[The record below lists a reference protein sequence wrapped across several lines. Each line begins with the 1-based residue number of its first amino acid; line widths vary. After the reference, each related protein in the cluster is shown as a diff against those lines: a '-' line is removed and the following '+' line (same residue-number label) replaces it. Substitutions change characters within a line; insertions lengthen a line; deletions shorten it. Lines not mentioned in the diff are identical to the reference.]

1 LAYLHNQTNM
11 PRRPQRTG
19 IDWEAQIGRRLRLRD
34 LHAFFAVVRHGSMAR
49 AAAQLG
55 VSQPAISKVMADL
68 EHALG
73 VRLLDRN
80 RRGVE
85 PTTYGTALLRRGLAA
100 FDELKQ
106 GVRDIE
112 FLADAAQGE
121 IRIQCLDSI
130 ASTFLPQLIE
140 RFSGEYPRV
149 ALHIDTVISAP
160 AGLPGLRERKYD
172 LVFSPLPVPLPE
184 EFRAEDLK
192 IDSVHHDSLIIAAG
206 PHNPWTR
213 RRKIDLAEL
222 VDEPWIVQGPETL
235 NYRRLRAAFQSRGL
249 ELPKSN
255 LVTLS
260 TPLRVH
266 FLANGP
272 YISAIARSL
281 ALQHSLVQLAVDLPK
296 WEFSISLVTLKNRT
310 LTPVVEHFVEFA
322 RLAGKE
328 FRDQQHLRIPSRPAR
343 HRR

>member
-1 LAYLHNQTNM
+1 M
-11 PRRPQRTG
+11 SPRPRRTG

-34 LHAFFAVVRHGSMAR
+34 LHAFFAVVRHGSMAK
-49 AAAQLG
+49 AAVQLG

-68 EHALG
+68 EYTLG

-85 PTTYGTALLRRGLAA
+85 PTTYGAALLRRGLAA
-100 FDELKQ
+100 FDELRQ

-112 FLADAAQGE
+112 FLADVAQGE
-121 IRIQCLDSI
+121 IRIECLDAI

-140 RFSGEYPRV
+140 RFSEQYPRV
-149 ALHIDTVISAP
+149 ALHVDTIMSAT

-172 LVFSPLPVPLPE
+172 LVLQPLPRPLPE
-184 EFRAEDLK
+184 EFRGEDLK
-192 IDSVHHDSLIIAAG
+192 IESLRADALIIAAG
-206 PHNPWTR
+206 RHNPWTR

-222 VDEPWIVQGPETL
+222 VAEPWIMQAPETW
-235 NYRRLRAAFQSRGL
+235 NYRRLREAFQVRGL
-249 ELPKSN
+249 ELPNST

-272 YISAIARSL
+272 YISAIAQSL
-281 ALQHSLVQLAVDLPK
+281 ALQHSLAQLAVNLPEWK
-296 WEFSISLVTLKNRT
+296 FPISLVTLRNRT
-310 LTPVVEHFVEFA
+310 LTPVVERFIEFA
-322 RLAGKE
+322 RSAASE
-328 FRDQQHLRIPSRPAR
+328 FA
-343 HRR
+343 

>member
-1 LAYLHNQTNM
+1 MSQR
-11 PRRPQRTG
+11 PRQTG

-34 LHAFFAVVRHGSMAR
+34 LHAFFTVVRHGSMAR

-55 VSQPAISKVMADL
+55 VSQPAISKVMAEL

-106 GVRDIE
+106 GVREIE

-121 IRIQCLDSI
+121 IRIACLDAI
-130 ASTFLPQLIE
+130 AATFLPRLIE
-140 RFSGEYPRV
+140 RFSTQYPRV
-149 ALHIDTVISAP
+149 ALHVDTIISAP

-172 LVFSPLPVPLPE
+172 LVFSPLPLPLPE
-184 EFRAEDLK
+184 EFRAEDLN
-192 IDSVHHDSLIIAAG
+192 IDAVHPDSLIIAAG

-222 VDEPWIVQGPETL
+222 VDEPWIMQGPETL
-235 NYRRLRAAFQSRGL
+235 NYRRLRAAFEARGL
-249 ELPKSN
+249 ALPRSN

-260 TPLRVH
+260 TSLRVH

-281 ALQHSLVQLAVDLPK
+281 ALQHALVQLPVDLPK

-310 LTPVVEHFVEFA
+310 LTPVVEHFIEFA
-322 RLAGKE
+322 HLAGKE
-328 FRDQQHLRIPSRPAR
+328 FRDAQHARSPSRQTLPQR
-343 HRR
+343 

>member
-1 LAYLHNQTNM
+1 MNM
-11 PRRPQRTG
+11 SQRSRRKG

-34 LHAFFAVVRHGSMAR
+34 LYAFFTVVRHGSMAK

-55 VSQPAISKVMADL
+55 VSQPAISKLMADL
-68 EHALG
+68 EYALG

-85 PTTYGTALLRRGLAA
+85 PTTYGEALLRRGLVA

-121 IRIQCLDSI
+121 IRIECLDAI

-140 RFSGEYPRV
+140 RFSKQYPRV
-149 ALHIDTVISAP
+149 SLHVDTIMSST

-172 LVFSPLPVPLPE
+172 LVLQPLPRPLPE

-192 IDSVHHDSLIIAAG
+192 IDSLHADSLIIAAG
-206 PHNPWTR
+206 RHNPWTR

-222 VDEPWIVQGPETL
+222 VQEPWIMQGPETW
-235 NYRRLRAAFQSRGL
+235 NYRRLREAFQARGL

-281 ALQHSLVQLAVDLPK
+281 ALQHSLVQLAVDLPT
-296 WEFSISLVTLKNRT
+296 WEFPISIVTLKNRT
-310 LTPVVEHFVEFA
+310 LTPVVERFIESARSAARAFA
-322 RLAGKE
+322 EPQSLRSPSGSAP
-328 FRDQQHLRIPSRPAR
+328 FRR
-343 HRR
+343 